1 MLRVAKKVALY
12 LTVAIAAGLALDA
25 VQQLYW
31 RSRPASAFRSL
42 VGKLPNQITV
52 HGFGTCITDNLFHRT
67 YYWRLRG
74 ESSSLRELAHKLEFT
89 RSDTGAAR
97 MLAQS
102 KQCIAPPVSK
112 DEVVE
117 SYEQKTSRNH
127 WYYLLKGEREAL
139 LEF

>member
-1 MLRVAKKVALY
+1 MLRVAQKVALY
-12 LTVAIAAGLALDA
+12 LIVAIAVGLALDA

-42 VGKLPNQITV
+42 VGKLPSQITV
-52 HGFGTCITDNLFHRT
+52 QGFGTCITDNLLHRT

-74 ESSSLRELAHKLEFT
+74 ESSSLRELARKLDYV
-89 RSDTGAAR
+89 RSDENAAR
-97 MLAQS
+97 MLPQS
-102 KQCIAPPVSK
+102 NKCIAPPVSK

-117 SYEQKTSRNH
+117 GYEQKTSRNH

-139 LEF
+139 LAF